1 MALTE
6 AQRRAHQKWDNKN
19 MTTVGCK
26 LTKEK
31 ARVFREACAAAGE
44 KPNKIFLSV
53 VDEYI
58 AKYVSGEEREHTIK

>member
-6 AQRRAHQKWDNKN
+6 AQKRAHAKWDQEN

-26 LTKEK
+26 LTKAK
-31 ARVFREACAAAGE
+31 AQAFRDACKAAGDKPNRVFLA
-44 KPNKIFLSV
+44 V

-58 AKYVSGEEREHTIK
+58 TKYGKEGRE